1 MRLETQ
7 TKRLTRKGTVV
18 ARESSPRPGR
28 ERRALLNP
36 RGIAGGNACIRS
48 YRICSQP
55 MLGRN
60 RNALT
65 WPEATSNGSTLTP
78 ESVRKC

>member
-7 TKRLTRKGTVV
+7 TKRLTLKGTAV
-18 ARESSPRPGR
+18 ARESSASPAGNGGHCQIHRP
-28 ERRALLNP
+28 
-36 RGIAGGNACIRS
+36 

-55 MLGRN
+55 ILGRN
-60 RNALT
+60 LNVLT